1 MSALVQA
8 DRQEFLTLENGEVDL
23 FERTVP
29 RWLVHRAAV
38 SEVLITGVRPHR
50 RDVYRVGAQWAR
62 GHSYY
67 GPVAGRWHDP
77 MVLAESIRQ
86 AGLLLAHQAL
96 GIAQGHQ
103 FLTKH
108 TSFEITEEGARLAG
122 APANVVLE
130 VTLKDIRCR
139 REHVVSFACDVLAH
153 RDGTLIGHGYAAS
166 DCVAP
171 AVYRRLRGER
181 AEARPAC
188 TLVPAVRPE
197 LVGRSKEFD
206 VVLGVPGGG
215 AGSDQGFDV
224 LLGAPGGEAGDDR
237 SAVHLL
243 RVDHTHPVLFDHPV
257 DHVPGMLVME
267 AARQAALA
275 RLGLPQGLLVGCD
288 ALFHRYVELDT
299 PCVVS
304 ASVPTVDELGRR
316 SLTVEFH
323 QSGSVAGVCTVTIL
337 DTAAQ
342 LA

>member
-8 DRQEFLTLENGEVDL
+8 DRLEFLTLENGEVDL

-77 MVLAESIRQ
+77 MVLGESIRQ

-96 GIAQGHQ
+96 GIPQGHR
-103 FLTKH
+103 FLTKG

-139 REHVVSFACDVLAH
+139 REHVVSFSCDVLAH

-171 AVYRRLRGER
+171 GVYRRLRGER
-181 AEARPAC
+181 AEVRPAC
-188 TLVPAVRPE
+188 TLIPAVEPE
-197 LVGRSKEFD
+197 LVGRSREFD
-206 VVLGVPGGG
+206 VVLGVPGGE
-215 AGSDQGFDV
+215 AGNDQG
-224 LLGAPGGEAGDDR
+224 
-237 SAVHLL
+237 AVHLL

-275 RLGLPQGLLVGCD
+275 RLGLPHGLLVGCE
-288 ALFHRYVELDT
+288 ASFHRYVELDT

-304 ASVPTVDELGRR
+304 ASAPTVDELGRR
-316 SLTVEFH
+316 SLRVDFH
-323 QSGSVAGVCTVTIL
+323 QGGSVAGVCTVTIL
-337 DTAAQ
+337 DTAAPH
-342 LA
+342 A

>member
-1 MSALVQA
+1 MSPLVQA
-8 DRQEFLTLENGEVDL
+8 DRLEFLTLENGEVDL

-38 SEVLITGVRPHR
+38 SEVLLTGVRPHR

-77 MVLAESIRQ
+77 MLLGESIRQ

-96 GIAQGHQ
+96 GIPQGQ
-103 FLTKH
+103 RFLTKS

-153 RDGTLIGHGYAAS
+153 RDGTLIGHGYAAT

-188 TLVPAVRPE
+188 TLAPAVTSE
-197 LVGRSKEFD
+197 LVGRTREFD
-206 VVLGVPGGG
+206 VVLGVPEGET
-215 AGSDQGFDV
+215 GSAQ
-224 LLGAPGGEAGDDR
+224 R
-237 SAVHLL
+237 AVHLL
-243 RVDHTHPVLFDHPV
+243 RVDATHPVLFDHPV

-275 RLGLPQGLLVGCD
+275 RLGLPHGLLVGCD
-288 ALFHRYVELDT
+288 AAFHRYVELDL

-304 ASVPTVDELGRR
+304 ASDPTVGELGRR

-323 QSGSVAGVCTVTIL
+323 QGGSVVGVCAVTIL
-337 DTAAQ
+337 DTEAPDA
-342 LA
+342 

>member
-1 MSALVQA
+1 MSPLVQA
-8 DRQEFLTLENGEVDL
+8 DRLEFLTLDNGEVDL

-77 MVLAESIRQ
+77 MLLGESIRQ

-96 GIAQGHQ
+96 GIPQGQ
-103 FLTKH
+103 RFLTKS
-108 TSFEITEEGARLAG
+108 TSFEITEEGARLGG

-153 RDGTLIGHGYAAS
+153 RDGTLIGHGYAAT

-181 AEARPAC
+181 AEVRPAC
-188 TLVPAVRPE
+188 TLVPAVQPE
-197 LVGRSKEFD
+197 LVGRTREFD
-206 VVLGVPGGG
+206 VVLGVPGG
-215 AGSDQGFDV
+215 
-224 LLGAPGGEAGDDR
+224 EAGNDR
-237 SAVHLL
+237 GVHLL
-243 RVDHTHPVLFDHPV
+243 RVDATHPVLFDHPV

-275 RLGLPQGLLVGCD
+275 RLGLPHGLLVGCD
-288 ALFHRYVELDT
+288 AAFHRYVELDL

-304 ASVPTVDELGRR
+304 ASEPTVGELGRR

-323 QSGSVAGVCTVTIL
+323 QGGSVVGRCTVTVL
-337 DTAAQ
+337 DTEVPDA
-342 LA
+342 